1 MHSPPP
7 AGRRR
12 HRSTRRA
19 IPVTLRPAAGPA
31 AAWPPS
37 RARSKRRF
45 AARGG
50 RALPGHGW
58 AARIDFVPQGKNHTA
73 MADIAAKVLQLSPE
87 QHEMLGHAIALAH
100 AVHASIGGK
109 GLGVAPGDAVY
120 VGDSPSDG
128 KAAQAA
134 GMRSVGVLWGANPPD
149 VLEGAFD
156 VLAADVPALTK
167 ALQGFLLP
175 PDMQK

>member
-12 HRSTRRA
+12 HRSTRPA
-19 IPVTLRPAAGPA
+19 IPVTSRPAAGPA

-37 RARSKRRF
+37 RAGSKTPF

-50 RALPGHGW
+50 WALPGHGW
-58 AARIDFVPQGKNHTA
+58 AARIDFVPQGKKHTA

-109 GLGVAPGDAVY
+109 CSSASRRA
-120 VGDSPSDG
+120 
-128 KAAQAA
+128 
-134 GMRSVGVLWGANPPD
+134 
-149 VLEGAFD
+149 
-156 VLAADVPALTK
+156 
-167 ALQGFLLP
+167 
-175 PDMQK
+175 

>member
-7 AGRRR
+7 TGRRR

-19 IPVTLRPAAGPA
+19 IPLTSRPAAGPA

-37 RARSKRRF
+37 RAGSKTPF

-50 RALPGHGW
+50 WAAGGHGW
-58 AARIDFVPQGKNHTA
+58 AARIDFVPQGKKHTT
-73 MADIAAKVLQLSPE
+73 MADIATKVLQLSPE

-109 GLGVAPGDAVY
+109 GLGVAPGELHDA
-120 VGDSPSDG
+120 
-128 KAAQAA
+128 
-134 GMRSVGVLWGANPPD
+134 
-149 VLEGAFD
+149 
-156 VLAADVPALTK
+156 
-167 ALQGFLLP
+167 
-175 PDMQK
+175 